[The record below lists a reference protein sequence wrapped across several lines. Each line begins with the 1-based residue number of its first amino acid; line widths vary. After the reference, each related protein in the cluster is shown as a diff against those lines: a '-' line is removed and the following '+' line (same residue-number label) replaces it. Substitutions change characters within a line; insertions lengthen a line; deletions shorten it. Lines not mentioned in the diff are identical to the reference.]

1 MEWILIGVGL
11 LLVMACG
18 AFVAAEFALVTVD
31 RNTLERKAAEGDRK
45 AQGGVEALR
54 TLSTQLSGAQVGIT
68 VTNLAIGFL
77 AEPSIASLVDG
88 PLEDLGL
95 GEGAANGVSVALA
108 LILSTFLTMVF
119 GELVPKNLAIS
130 RPVETVR
137 AVQGF
142 QRGFT
147 RAVAWPIRGY
157 NDTANW
163 ILGRFG
169 LEAQEE
175 LASAR
180 SPQELASLV
189 NRSAEQGTLEEDTA
203 TLLARSLAF
212 GDRRADDVMTP
223 RVRMQ
228 IIEPQESARAVYELA
243 NRTGHSRF
251 PVVPEGADQVV
262 GIVHVKHV
270 VDVDPEDRDRV
281 SVGDLMVE
289 PVVVPSTLELDTL
302 LEMLREGR
310 LQMAVVVDEFG
321 GVDGVV
327 TMEDLIEELVGDVV
341 DEHDNADA
349 SARQEADGSWDLSG
363 LLRPDEASDILGISL
378 PEDEEYET
386 LAGLLTLHLHHIPE
400 EGDTVTLTV
409 QRFEA
414 PSVEVTLTATQM
426 HGLRVDRVHVSLE
439 FLPDEDDEDEPRRG
453 NGRNGEDRS

>member
-11 LLVMACG
+11 LLVAACG

-31 RNTLERKAAEGDRK
+31 RPSLERAAEAGDK
-45 AQGGVEALR
+45 GAAGGLQALK

-77 AEPSIASLVDG
+77 AEPSIAALIDG
-88 PLEDLGL
+88 PLTDAGL
-95 GEGAANGVSVALA
+95 SQSMAEGVAVAIALTLA
-108 LILSTFLTMVF
+108 TTLTMVF
-119 GELVPKNLAIS
+119 GELIPKNLAITK
-130 RPVETVR
+130 PIETIR

-147 RAVAWPIRGY
+147 RAMAWPIRAFNG
-157 NDTANW
+157 TANW

-189 NRSAEQGTLEEDTA
+189 NRSAAQGTLAEGTA

-228 IIEPQESARAVYELA
+228 LIEPWESARAVYELA
-243 NRTGHSRF
+243 NETGHSRF

-281 SVGDLMVE
+281 TVSDLMVD

-310 LQMAVVVDEFG
+310 LQIAVVVDEFG

-349 SARQEADGSWDLSG
+349 SARQEPDGTWDLSG
-363 LLRPDEASDILGISL
+363 LLRPDEASEILGVPL

-400 EGDTVTLTV
+400 EGDEVRLV
-409 QRFEA
+409 VERFEA
-414 PSVEVTLTATQM
+414 PNVQVTLTATQM

-439 FLPDEDDEDEPRRG
+439 DLPGTDDSDDEDG
-453 NGRNGEDRS
+453 GR